1 MLGSGLLRNIMMA
14 AGQIMYGKVIRMSY
28 IWLEDAENDLQ
39 ELQMKRQ
46 RQKAN
51 NSED

>member
-1 MLGSGLLRNIMMA
+1 MMA
-14 AGQIMYGKVIRMSY
+14 AGQIMYGNIMSY

-39 ELQMKRQ
+39 ELKMKGQ

-51 NSED
+51 NRED